1 MSYLHSYE
9 TLAREIYTKLKTIK
23 GRLSFDEITKIL
35 TPINNVK
42 LSIYI
47 LKCSRKKRGN
57 LHMQIIV
64 HGIQTGKG
72 NKFGYRNFA
81 GNSVSLTKL

>member
-35 TPINNVK
+35 TPINNIK

-47 LKCSRKKRGN
+47 LKCSRKKKRKSTYAN
-57 LHMQIIV
+57 NSSWHPNWK
-64 HGIQTGKG
+64 GK
-72 NKFGYRNFA
+72 
-81 GNSVSLTKL
+81 